1 MFPMQNF
8 EPESA
13 MISAA
18 SNSALIEKYLRNT
31 CLGQGAVPR
40 YAVNFQRD
48 KFINVQFTPIQSK
61 EGYVALCFIFFAGDA
76 FLFLL
81 ETTNKPAKIE
91 KVATSSSISFV
102 WLLKKNSLIKTLSL
116 STRNPK

>member
-13 MISAA
+13 VIFVS

-40 YAVNFQRD
+40 HWQQLPGVCFAVT
-48 KFINVQFTPIQSK
+48 I
-61 EGYVALCFIFFAGDA
+61 
-76 FLFLL
+76 LL
-81 ETTNKPAKIE
+81 QQE
-91 KVATSSSISFV
+91 
-102 WLLKKNSLIKTLSL
+102 
-116 STRNPK
+116 R

>member
-13 MISAA
+13 VISAA

-40 YAVNFQRD
+40 CLWGRLHMCEVNCMCVRLIVGRPEIFEKKKKD
-48 KFINVQFTPIQSK
+48 KQYYKRRKTII
-61 EGYVALCFIFFAGDA
+61 
-76 FLFLL
+76 
-81 ETTNKPAKIE
+81 
-91 KVATSSSISFV
+91 
-102 WLLKKNSLIKTLSL
+102 KKHIK
-116 STRNPK
+116 